1 MLPYEKQDWF
11 HMLVSP
17 RGSFS
22 PGLFGRVAAFGV
34 IAAAVWVAHRVE
46 SRVVFNVGL
55 HEVAGAVIALVLAFR
70 TNTSYNRFWEGR
82 TLWGG
87 IVNASRNLHRIAA
100 THARVEP
107 SVAREFSTWVVVFAH
122 ATRRS
127 LRGEPEHPEIA
138 RLLAEESA
146 VPVASHPHL
155 PSFAASQLSSRLSA
169 MARSGALDPMLAA
182 RAEEE
187 VCSLVNLM
195 GGCERIR
202 KTPTPLGYV
211 LLLRR
216 LVALYLA
223 TLPLW
228 LVRELGALTP
238 VVTMMVAY
246 AVLMIE
252 ALGQELDDPFGHEAN
267 DLPLSRIC
275 DTIEKDLLGS
285 SSLDLVLSSTA
296 NPSSED

>member
-1 MLPYEKQDWF
+1 MLPYGKQDWF

-22 PGLFGRVAAFGV
+22 PGLPRRVVAFGV
-34 IAAAVWVAHRVE
+34 IAVATWAAHRWD
-46 SRVVFNVGL
+46 SRVVLNIGL
-55 HEVAGAVIALVLAFR
+55 YEVAGAVIALILAFR

-87 IVNASRNLHRIAA
+87 IVNASRNLARIVS

-107 SVAREFSTWVVVFAH
+107 AAAREFATWVVVFAH

-127 LRGEPEHPEIA
+127 LRSEPEHPEIA
-138 RLLAEESA
+138 RLLAEDTA
-146 VPVASHPHL
+146 VPVASHPHQPTL
-155 PSFAASQLSSRLSA
+155 AAGQLSSRLSA
-169 MARSGALDPMLAA
+169 MGRSGALDPIMVA

-187 VCSLVNLM
+187 VCALVNLL

-216 LVALYLA
+216 CVALYLA
-223 TLPLW
+223 TLPLC
-228 LVRELGALTP
+228 LVRELGVLTP

-246 AVLMIE
+246 SVLMIE
-252 ALGQELDDPFGHEAN
+252 ALGEELDDPFGHEPN

-285 SSLDLVLSSTA
+285 SSLDLVLSSTV

>member
-1 MLPYEKQDWF
+1 
-11 HMLVSP
+11 MLVSP

-22 PGLFGRVAAFGV
+22 PGLPRRVIAFGA
-34 IAAAVWVAHRVE
+34 IATGVCVMHHFNAH
-46 SRVVFNVGL
+46 VVLNVGL
-55 HEVAGAVIALVLAFR
+55 YEVAGAVIALILAFR

-87 IVNASRNLHRIAA
+87 IVNASRNLGRIVS
-100 THARVEP
+100 THAKVDAHA
-107 SVAREFSTWVVVFAH
+107 AREFATWVVVFAH

-127 LRGEPEHPEIA
+127 LRDEPEHPEIS
-138 RLLAEESA
+138 RLLNEDAA

-155 PSFAASQLSSRLSA
+155 PSFAASQLSNRLA
-169 MARSGALDPMLAA
+169 TMVRTGALDPMMAA

-187 VCSLVNLM
+187 VCALVNLM

-216 LVALYLA
+216 GTALYLA
-223 TLPLW
+223 TLPLCI
-228 LVRELGALTP
+228 VKELGFIAP
-238 VVTMMVAY
+238 VVTMMAAY
-246 AVLMIE
+246 CVLMVE
-252 ALGQELDDPFGHEAN
+252 ALGEELDNPFGHDPN
-267 DLPLSRIC
+267 DLPLTRIC
-275 DTIEKDLLGS
+275 DTIEKNLLGS

-296 NPSSED
+296 SSAYED